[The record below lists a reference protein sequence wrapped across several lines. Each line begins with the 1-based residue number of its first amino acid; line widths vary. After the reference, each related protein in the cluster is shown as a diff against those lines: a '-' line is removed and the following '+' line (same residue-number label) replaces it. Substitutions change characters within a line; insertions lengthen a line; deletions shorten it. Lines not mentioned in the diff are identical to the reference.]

1 MPDVDEVP
9 PEQPQSKPQRHRQPA
24 PRTQKPA
31 PQPIPAAVAAPP
43 ALKPPRPPP
52 TDMEKQAAQVIGN
65 LLNTAIMQGD
75 EPEDLLASIVDKFPA
90 EMLQAVAQYDVGDI
104 MGLIREF
111 QPNSAV
117 FTPGGVIFT
126 QTVFQQLRATV
137 KS

>member
-1 MPDVDEVP
+1 
-9 PEQPQSKPQRHRQPA
+9 
-24 PRTQKPA
+24 
-31 PQPIPAAVAAPP
+31 
-43 ALKPPRPPP
+43 
-52 TDMEKQAAQVIGN
+52 MEKQAAQVIGN

-75 EPEDLLASIVDKFPA
+75 EPEDLLASIVDKFPV